1 MFINA
6 KVRLLVKL
14 DGESFE
20 IPKDY
25 IGEIPDHVAKSWLV
39 QQAIKSGHI
48 VTPENKSDVA
58 LEKADKKAVR
68 TAKK

>member
-48 VTPENKSDVA
+48 VTPENKTDAA